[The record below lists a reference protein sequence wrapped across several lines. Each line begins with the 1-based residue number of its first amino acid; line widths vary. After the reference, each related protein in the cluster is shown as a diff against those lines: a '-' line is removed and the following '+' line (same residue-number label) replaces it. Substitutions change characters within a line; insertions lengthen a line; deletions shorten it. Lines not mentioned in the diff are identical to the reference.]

1 MWNNKERSNMK
12 NKIYRRVGAVSLSA
26 LMVAAMVVPAAAAE
40 AKGEKEETVYI
51 QANAD
56 GSPREVTVETALREL
71 GEGTSVTDRSDL
83 TDIKNT
89 EGDEEYTQSAD
100 GALIWENHGED
111 IQYEGKTDQ
120 EVPVGVKVTYSLDG
134 KEISADDLAGQ
145 SGRVTIRFDYTNTA
159 KRTVTIENTGYEVCV
174 PFAALSVATLD
185 TDKFTNVEVT
195 NGKLVHVGDTTLV
208 AGIAFPGLEDSL
220 ALDSYDAELNDI
232 DIPDYVEFSADVTDF
247 SLDFTATIFF
257 TGVFPDLDLDDL
269 DSVDELQENM
279 EKLTDASSQL
289 VDGTAQFSDG
299 LGEFQTYLV
308 QYLTGTDALA
318 QGAGQL
324 SDGLTAL
331 DSQSSQ
337 LTDGLTA
344 LNTGLQQVTAA
355 LSGLS
360 LGNDSGLTAASEQI
374 QTDAAALETV
384 LIQLQTFLT
393 QVDTYSADVETQT
406 ATAQKAL
413 DSIDLTAVDD
423 AVRENIE
430 AAKAALAAMPEKPEL
445 DCTALIQSVNETAA
459 DLQAQLAVIS
469 TNMAGLAQMAGQL
482 TAFQSSVQGLADGSQ
497 ALTSGFAQYA
507 EAVNQLATGAV
518 QLKQGADTLSTAGA
532 ALSSGFATITEAGST
547 LADGMKTFDEEG
559 IQALSDLTGD
569 DLTHFV
575 QRLKALKQ
583 ADESYTN
590 FAGLAEG
597 MTGSVRFLIETDEV
611 GE

>member
-1 MWNNKERSNMK
+1 MK
-12 NKIYRRVGAVSLSA
+12 NKIYRRVGAASLSA
-26 LMVAAMVVPAAAAE
+26 LMVAAMVVPAVAVE

-71 GEGTSVTDRSDL
+71 GEGTSVTDQSNL

-100 GALIWENHGED
+100 GTLTWENHGED

-120 EVPVGVKVTYSLDG
+120 ELPVSVKVTYSLDG
-134 KEISADDLAGQ
+134 VEISADDLAGR

-159 KRTVTIENTGYEVCV
+159 KRTVTIEDTEYEICV

-185 TDKFTNVEVT
+185 TEKFTNVEVT
-195 NGKLVHVGDTTLV
+195 NGKLVRMGDTALV
-208 AGIAFPGLEDSL
+208 AGIAFPSLENSL
-220 ALDSYDAELNDI
+220 ALDCYDAELDDV
-232 DIPDYVEFSADVTDF
+232 DIPDYVAFSADVTDF
-247 SLDFTATIFF
+247 SLDFTATIFS
-257 TGVFPDLDLDDL
+257 TGVFSELDLDDL
-269 DSVDELQENM
+269 DSVDELQEDM

-308 QYLTGTDALA
+308 QYLAGTDALA

-337 LTDGLTA
+337 LADGLSA

-355 LSGLS
+355 LGGLS
-360 LGNDSGLTAASEQI
+360 VGNDNGLTAAAAQI
-374 QTDAAALETV
+374 QTDAAALGTV
-384 LIQLQTFLT
+384 LKQLQTILA
-393 QVDTYSADVETQT
+393 QVDIYSTDVETQT
-406 ATAQKAL
+406 AAAQKAL

-430 AAKAALAAMPEKPEL
+430 AAKAALEAMPQKPEM
-445 DCTALIQSVNETAA
+445 DCTVLIQSVNETAA
-459 DLQAQLAVIS
+459 DLQAQLSVVSANI
-469 TNMAGLAQMAGQL
+469 AGLAQMADQL
-482 TAFQSSVQGLADGSQ
+482 TTFQSGAQALADGGQ

-507 EAVNQLATGAV
+507 AVINQLASGAA

-559 IQALSDLTGD
+559 IQALSDLAGD
-569 DLTHFV
+569 DLTHFI

-597 MTGSVRFLIETDEV
+597 MTGSVRFLIETDEI